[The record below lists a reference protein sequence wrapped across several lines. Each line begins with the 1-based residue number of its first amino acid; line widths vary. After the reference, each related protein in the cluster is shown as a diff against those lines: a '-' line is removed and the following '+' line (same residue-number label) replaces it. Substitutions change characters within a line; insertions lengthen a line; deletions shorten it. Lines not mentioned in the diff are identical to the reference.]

1 MNMVFGGWRHHPP
14 ARRPALRSRRSRLI
28 TLATASAGLAVL
40 VSACGG
46 SGSGLVPGAIGPS
59 SGGSPGA
66 GATPTGG
73 TGNGNYG
80 LVTPGQEITG
90 MGSRS
95 GITGGALFGGTAT
108 LASEE
113 ARLGRRLAIVRAYY
127 RIGEH
132 FPANPDRTLMAQGS
146 TLLVSL
152 DTVPGGPTYPAIAA
166 GEQDAAISAFLKSVN
181 QAAVRYHLSSIYV
194 SFEHEMNAP
203 NTHYGLGTP
212 GQFVAAWDHI
222 HQLATAAHLDW
233 NDGGRLHWVFIMT
246 HTGYQPL
253 ADRGPWGR
261 SQAGPTT
268 FWPGSN
274 EVDIVAADGYN
285 SDGCKILG
293 QGSSATPQALF
304 SGLIGFARANGGL
317 PVFIAEWGSTPFDPG
332 GGQAEF
338 IHQMES
344 FVSAN
349 PEIAAVSYWNNRG
362 ARCTFSIDN
371 YPSAILAMA
380 TMAHASALQGH
391 LLGL

>member
-1 MNMVFGGWRHHPP
+1 M
-14 ARRPALRSRRSRLI
+14 
-28 TLATASAGLAVL
+28 ATASAGLAVL

-46 SGSGLVPGAIGPS
+46 SGAGLVPGAIGQSPGSSPS
-59 SGGSPGA
+59 SGVI
-66 GATPTGG
+66 PTGG

-80 LVTPGQEITG
+80 LVTPGQEVTG

-95 GITGGALFGGTAT
+95 GVTGGALFGGTAT
-108 LASEE
+108 LATEE
-113 ARLGRRLAIVRAYY
+113 SKLGRRLAIVRAYY

-132 FPANPDRTLMAQGS
+132 FPATPDRTLMSQGS

-152 DTVPGGPTYPAIAA
+152 DTVPGGPTYSAIAA
-166 GEQDAAISAFLKSVN
+166 GDEDAEISAFLGSVN
-181 QAAVRYHLSSIYV
+181 RTAARYNLPSIYI

-212 GQFVAAWDHI
+212 AQFIAAWDHI
-222 HQLATAAHLDW
+222 HQIATAANLDW
-233 NDGGRLHWVFIMT
+233 NQGGRLHWVFIMT
-246 HTGYQPL
+246 HIGYQPL
-253 ADRGPWGR
+253 VDRSAWAR
-261 SQAGPTT
+261 NQAGPTT

-293 QGSSATPQALF
+293 EGGSATPQALF
-304 SGLIGFARANGGL
+304 SGLISFARANGGL

-338 IHQMES
+338 IRQMES

-349 PEIAAVSYWNNRG
+349 PEIAAVSYWNNMG

-371 YPSAILAMA
+371 YPLAIAAMA
-380 TMAHASALQGH
+380 VMAHASALQGH
-391 LLGL
+391 LL